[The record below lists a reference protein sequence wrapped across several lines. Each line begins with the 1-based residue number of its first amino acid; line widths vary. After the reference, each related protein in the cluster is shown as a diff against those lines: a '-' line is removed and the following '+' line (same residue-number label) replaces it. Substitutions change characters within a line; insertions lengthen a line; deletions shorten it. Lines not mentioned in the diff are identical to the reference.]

1 MLVALS
7 IRDIVLIDKLD
18 LELYAGLNVLTGETG
33 AGKSILLD
41 SLGLATG
48 SRADKGLVRNGTER
62 GSVSAT
68 FDVAKSHSVG
78 KLLDEH
84 SIDVSSANGTGRMEI
99 ILRRVQGVDG
109 RSRAFINDESVSI
122 GLLREVGVQLLEVH
136 GQHDDRGLLSA
147 SAHRALL
154 DNFAR
159 LEKRVEG
166 LKDIYARMRKAELDL
181 DEARANIA
189 EARAQADY
197 FRHVLDEL
205 RELATESGE
214 ETELSTKRTLMMHAE
229 KIIDDLIA
237 AQKLIDGD
245 RGMVHQ
251 MSRALRRLEGAN
263 EKAEGTLDGVIEQID
278 RTLAEAHESKE
289 QIRNAMDG
297 FDFSSYELETVEERL
312 FALRAAARK
321 HNVQPDDLAGLI
333 VQFEERLKE
342 AEGDETRLDALE
354 AEVALCQTLFDD
366 EASTISQERQK
377 AAKKLDKG
385 VAKELRPLKLEKA
398 QFRCEVV
405 SDPKGQ
411 RAASGFD
418 RIQFLISTNPGAPL
432 APMVEIASGGE
443 LARFILALKVV
454 LAKRGTAGTLIFDEV
469 DQGIGGAVA
478 DAVGERLAR
487 LSDSCQVLVVTHSP
501 QVAARADQHWRISK
515 GTSANEVASGE
526 SDVVTR
532 IDDLSDK
539 GRHEEIARMLA
550 GAKVTKEARA
560 AAKRLIEAGV
570 SP

>member
-48 SRADKGLVRNGTER
+48 SRADKGLVRNGAER

-68 FDVAKSHSVG
+68 FDVAQSHPVRH
-78 KLLDEH
+78 LLDEH
-84 SIDVSSANGTGRMEI
+84 SIDGINANAAGRMEI

-122 GLLREVGVQLLEVH
+122 GLLHQVGEQLLEVH
-136 GQHDDRGLLSA
+136 GQHDERGLLSA
-147 SAHRALL
+147 SSHRALL
-154 DNFAR
+154 DNFAG
-159 LEKRVEG
+159 LEKRVDG
-166 LKDIYARMRKAELDL
+166 LKDIYARLRKAENDL
-181 DEARANIA
+181 DEARANIT

-197 FRHVLDEL
+197 FRHVLEEL

-214 ETELSTKRTLMMHAE
+214 EMELSTKRTLMMHAE
-229 KIIDDLIA
+229 KIIDDLVA

-263 EKAEGTLDGVIEQID
+263 EKAEGTLDEVIAQID

-297 FDFSSYELETVEERL
+297 FDFSSYELDVVEERL

-321 HNVQPDDLAGLI
+321 HNVQPDDLVGLI
-333 VQFEERLKE
+333 IQFEDRLKE

-354 AEVALCQTLFDD
+354 AEVVLCQSMFDD
-366 EASTISQERQK
+366 AASVISQERQK
-377 AAKKLDKG
+377 AAKKLNRG
-385 VAKELRPLKLEKA
+385 VAKELKPLKLEKA
-398 QFRCEVV
+398 KFQCEVIT
-405 SDPKGQ
+405 DLEGD
-411 RAASGFD
+411 RTAAGFD

-454 LAKRGTAGTLIFDEV
+454 LAKRSAAGTLIFDEV

-478 DAVGERLAR
+478 DAVGERLLR
-487 LSDSCQVLVVTHSP
+487 LSESCQVLVVTHSP
-501 QVAARADQHWRISK
+501 QVAARANRHWRISK
-515 GTSANEVASGE
+515 GTSSNEVATGE

-532 IDDLSDK
+532 IDGLGDK

-550 GAKVTKEARA
+550 GAEITKEARA
-560 AAKRLIEAGV
+560 AAKRLIEAGT